1 MQNVDGS
8 VQDGD
13 LRAEVR
19 EVSHRVGVVEQRL
32 GAVEQRL
39 GTVEQRL
46 GAVEQRLG
54 AVEATLQ
61 HVVTKGDLYQA
72 LNAQTWKMAGF
83 GLTMIALTFAMT
95 RYL

>member
-1 MQNVDGS
+1 MQNIEGP

-13 LRAEVR
+13 LRAGVHELSGRMGIV
-19 EVSHRVGVVEQRL
+19 EHRLDGVDQRLVAVEQRL

-39 GTVEQRL
+39 SS
-46 GAVEQRLG
+46 
-54 AVEATLQ
+54 VEATLQ
-61 HVVTKGDLYQA
+61 HCATKADLHQA

-83 GLTMIALTFAMT
+83 GVTMMAATFALA

>member
-19 EVSHRVGVVEQRL
+19 EVSYRVGVLEQRM
-32 GAVEQRL
+32 GA
-39 GTVEQRL
+39 VEQRL

-54 AVEATLQ
+54 AVESTLQ

-83 GLTMIALTFAMT
+83 GLTMIALTFAIT

>member
-19 EVSHRVGVVEQRL
+19 EVSHRVGFVEQRL
-32 GAVEQRL
+32 GA
-39 GTVEQRL
+39 VEQRL

>member
-1 MQNVDGS
+1 MQSVDGP

-19 EVSHRVGVVEQRL
+19 EVSRRVGVLEQR
-32 GAVEQRL
+32 V
-39 GTVEQRL
+39 

-83 GLTMIALTFAMT
+83 GLTMIAFTFAIT

>member
-19 EVSHRVGVVEQRL
+19 EVSRRVGVLEQR
-32 GAVEQRL
+32 V
-39 GTVEQRL
+39 

-83 GLTMIALTFAMT
+83 GLTMIALTFAIT

>member
-1 MQNVDGS
+1 MQNIDGS

-19 EVSHRVGVVEQRL
+19 EVSRRVGALEQR
-32 GAVEQRL
+32 V
-39 GTVEQRL
+39 

-72 LNAQTWKMAGF
+72 LNAQTWRMAGF
-83 GLTMIALTFAMT
+83 GLTMIALTFAIT

>member
-19 EVSHRVGVVEQRL
+19 EVSRCVGALEQR
-32 GAVEQRL
+32 V
-39 GTVEQRL
+39 

-83 GLTMIALTFAMT
+83 GLTMIALIFAIT